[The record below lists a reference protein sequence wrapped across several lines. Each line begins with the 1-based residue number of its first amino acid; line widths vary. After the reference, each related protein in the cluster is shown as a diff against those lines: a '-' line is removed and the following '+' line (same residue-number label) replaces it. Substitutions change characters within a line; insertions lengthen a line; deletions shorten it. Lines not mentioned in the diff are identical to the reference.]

1 MNTENNLDEVITKTD
16 NKISITANN
25 LEIDYIT
32 NANNKFSLDS
42 DGNLIVNSITTITT
56 GNTVNYDTIYPVG
69 SIYFSTNN
77 INPSTLF
84 GGT

>member
-25 LEIDYIT
+25 LEIDCIT

-42 DGNLIVNSITTITT
+42 DGNLYCKYI
-56 GNTVNYDTIYPVG
+56 
-69 SIYFSTNN
+69 N
-77 INPSTLF
+77 I
-84 GGT
+84 